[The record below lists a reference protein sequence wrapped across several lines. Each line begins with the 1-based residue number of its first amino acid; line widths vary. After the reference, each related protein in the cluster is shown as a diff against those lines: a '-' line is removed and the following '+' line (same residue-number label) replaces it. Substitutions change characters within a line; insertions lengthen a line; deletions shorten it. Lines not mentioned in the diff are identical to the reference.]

1 MTIRQR
7 QRTLLVLVMLLAGWI
22 LIERGF
28 AATPGQ
34 NAIAYLQDHFGLND
48 GQARGA
54 LGALLVYAR
63 EQLPKPEFDL
73 LAARMPNAD
82 QIMAAVKQR
91 GVVTRPLDDLDDYEA
106 SLATLGI
113 GQPLASQIA
122 PAVVQFLGE
131 AGFDHERDILMGILR

>member
-1 MTIRQR
+1 M
-7 QRTLLVLVMLLAGWI
+7 LVMLLAGWI

-34 NAIAYLQDHFGLND
+34 NAIAYLQDNFGLND

-91 GVVTRPLDDLDDYEA
+91 GVVTRPLDDLGDYED
-106 SLATLGI
+106 SLAALGI
-113 GQPLASQIA
+113 GQPLASQLA

-131 AGFDHERDILMGILR
+131 AGFDRERDILMGILR